1 MPVNEDEIPVYIING
16 FLEAGKT
23 KFLAFTLNQEYFQE
37 EGRTLLILCEEG
49 EEEYPGELLEKTHTV
64 KITVSDYS
72 EISDEKL
79 KAMEAAYNPDRV
91 IIEWNGM
98 WMPDQFR
105 LPDGWF
111 LNQQITVIDT
121 STFDVYLKNMKP
133 LLGQMLKYTE
143 LVMCNR
149 ADDIPEEKLG
159 NYYLQL
165 KAMTQ
170 SAEIVFEGKD
180 GEIRGD
186 FNIELPYDIN
196 ADFIDVKPEDFGIFY
211 VDIMDR
217 PKRYEGKKVKYT
229 GQLLMPPE
237 LGLESFVPGRMV
249 MTCCAAD
256 MKFLGLICRY
266 KGASAFANKD
276 WVKITGTVHVE
287 NNPEYGGEGP
297 IIYCEEVVRT
307 SPIDEVAGFGN

>member
-1 MPVNEDEIPVYIING
+1 MPINEDDIPVYIING

-37 EGRTLLILCEEG
+37 DGRTFLILCEEG
-49 EEEYPGELLEKTHTV
+49 EEEYPEELLERTHTV

-72 EISDEKL
+72 EISPEKL

-91 IIEWNGM
+91 IIEWNGV

-121 STFDVYLKNMKP
+121 STFDIYLKNMKP

-165 KAMTQ
+165 KAMAQ
-170 SAEIVFEGKD
+170 GAEIIFEGKN

-196 ADFIDVKPEDFGIFY
+196 EDFIDVKPEDFGIFY

-276 WVKITGTVHVE
+276 WVKIMGTVHVE
-287 NNPEYGGEGP
+287 DNREYGGEGP
-297 IIYCEEVVRT
+297 VIYCEEVVRT
-307 SPIDEVAGFGN
+307 SPIDEIAGFGN